1 MNVAVETMLSVAIV
15 LFVSHA
21 QKRLLVD
28 RGDAKRIRW
37 RESFCDMMIWIL
49 CDLYI
54 TGFSVEI

>member
-49 CDLYI
+49 CDLY
-54 TGFSVEI
+54 FSIEI